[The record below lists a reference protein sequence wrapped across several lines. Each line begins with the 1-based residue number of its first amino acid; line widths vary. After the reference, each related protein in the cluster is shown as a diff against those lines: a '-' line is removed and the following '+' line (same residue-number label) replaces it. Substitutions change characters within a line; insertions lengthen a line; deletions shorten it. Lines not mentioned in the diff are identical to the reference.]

1 MRCRRCSR
9 VYLCSYFAGTIQG
22 RGGHIQSSQPQ
33 GEQGTER
40 GEDDSTGGLSPGDM
54 EVWPPSATWRVPN
67 LPVLSVLTC
76 QGRRRKC
83 LFPPGTLASQIVA
96 ADRCIEEAQKLRVF
110 Y

>member
-22 RGGHIQSSQPQ
+22 RGGHIQSSQPR

-54 EVWPPSATWRVPN
+54 EVWPPSATGRSQTC
-67 LPVLSVLTC
+67 LS
-76 QGRRRKC
+76 
-83 LFPPGTLASQIVA
+83 S
-96 ADRCIEEAQKLRVF
+96 VF
-110 Y
+110 SPAKGGDANACFHQAL